1 MNGMAT
7 IDLAYVQRFKDRHGR
22 IRHYYRRKGYA
33 TVGLPGDP
41 GSAEFMAAYA
51 VAHGRAPKSDPATK
65 VQPRSI
71 NHLMVEYYRSA
82 DFLDLE
88 PQTQKTYRQILD
100 RFRAGAWGGR
110 SAVSIEPQH
119 LNGIFHQMADRPGAQ
134 RNLRKRL
141 MKAFAVAVELG
152 WRKDNPVRE
161 TKSRKR
167 KSKGFIPWSEAE
179 IETFEAKWAEGT
191 RERLALYLLLYTGVR
206 RSDVVGM
213 GQQHVKNGRI
223 AVTQDKTD
231 VPIWIPVH
239 PRLKAEIARH
249 GAGMTFIL
257 TQYGRPFSPA
267 GFTSWFVERATL
279 AGVTGRTPHGL
290 RKAAGRRLAE
300 AGATTKE
307 IAAVLGHT
315 SLDEVETYTRSA
327 DQAKLA
333 DTAIAKLEKAEKR
346 TAGVKP

>member
-1 MNGMAT
+1 MTEMAT
-7 IDLAYVQRFKDRHGR
+7 IELAYIQRFKDRHGR

-33 TVGLPGDP
+33 TIRLPGDP
-41 GSAEFMAAYA
+41 GSAEFMDAYA
-51 VAHGRAPKSDPATK
+51 QAHGRAPKPDPATK

-88 PQTQKTYRQILD
+88 SQTQKTYRNILD
-100 RFRAGAWGGR
+100 RFRTKYGAR

-119 LNGIFHQMADRPGAQ
+119 LNAIFHQMADKPGAQ

-161 TKSRKR
+161 TKARKR
-167 KSKGFIPWSEAE
+167 KSKGFIPWSEVE
-179 IETFEAKWAEGT
+179 IQRFEDHWGQGT

-223 AVTQDKTD
+223 AVMQEKTD
-231 VPIWIPVH
+231 VPIWIPIH
-239 PRLKAEIARH
+239 RKLKAEIARH
-249 GAGMTFIL
+249 GKAMTFIL
-257 TQYGRPFSPA
+257 TQYGKPFSAA
-267 GFTSWFVERATL
+267 GFTSWFGERARL
-279 AGVTGRTPHGL
+279 AGVPGRTPHGL

-315 SLDEVETYTRSA
+315 SLDEVETYVQSA
-327 DQAKLA
+327 DQARLA
-333 DTAIAKLEKAEKR
+333 DAAIAKLQKAEKR
-346 TAGVKP
+346 TPRVKP